1 MHPELEG
8 TGSRREKYL
17 LVLDVYVDQDQAE
30 VDRNFEAFSIALEG
44 LGNDGKNIFSLE
56 T

>member
-17 LVLDVYVDQDQAE
+17 LVLDVYVDQAE
-30 VDRNFEAFSIALEG
+30 VDRNFEALSIALAG

-56 T
+56 A